1 MRRHCALTAA
11 LLAAAAV
18 PLLAGCRQKE
28 TRLLFHAG
36 AGVRGGLDEIGAL
49 YQEKHPDVRVDF
61 SYKGSGYFLADIQ
74 ASERGD
80 LYMPGEEP
88 YLLQAV
94 ERGYITDYDPQRD
107 IPAYFVTVIM
117 TPRGNPKGVKRVE
130 DFARPGLRVGL
141 GDPEA
146 CAVGIWHEKI
156 FKRAGIWEK
165 VRRNATLSAKCIPE
179 LGNAVQLGAV
189 DATIVWAS
197 TAVLY
202 LRDSEIIPMEPRYR
216 GIIRLP
222 IGVLKFAQDPE
233 AARALKEFV
242 LSDEGKQVFH
252 THALLTEA
260 GPVDAEGFCTDDG
273 SATDPDLQWLV
284 TAAKVAKD
292 DSIPATKETCGH
304 LVKEVQRQRAATGK
318 AGKSGKAER

>member
-1 MRRHCALTAA
+1 MRRPRVLLHTAA
-11 LLAAAAV
+11 LLAVSAV
-18 PLLAGCRQKE
+18 TLLGGCRNPQ

-36 AGVRGGLDEIGAL
+36 AGVRGGLDEIGTL
-49 YQEKHPDVRVDF
+49 YQERYPDVRVDF

-94 ERGYITDYDPQRD
+94 ERGYITDYDPERD
-107 IPAYFVTVIM
+107 IAAYFVTVIM

-130 DFARPGLRVGL
+130 EFARPGLRVGL

-146 CAVGIWHEKI
+146 CAIGIWHEKI
-156 FKRAGIWEK
+156 FKRAGIWEE
-165 VRRNATLSAKCIPE
+165 VRRNATLAAKCIPE

-197 TAVLY
+197 TAILY

-222 IGVLKFAQDPE
+222 VATLKFSQNPE

-242 LSDEGKQVFH
+242 LSDEGKRIFRS
-252 THALLTEA
+252 HALLTKP
-260 GPVDAEGFCTDDG
+260 GLVDAEGFCADG
-273 SATDPDLQWLV
+273 GRASDPDLQCLV
-284 TAAKVAKD
+284 RAAEVAKD
-292 DSIPATKETCGH
+292 DSIPATEESCGH
-304 LVKEVQRQRAATGK
+304 LVKEVQRQRAAVRGARK
-318 AGKSGKAER
+318 ADR